1 MKGKKKWKR
10 TTAERRQTNNKETWR
25 IYNNQFSECIN
36 YTYQHNIGM
45 TYISILYT
53 RSPMSPPQDAAPIC
67 CHAIQQLKT
76 LNMQKNKTTHRIHN
90 I

>member
-25 IYNNQFSECIN
+25 IDNNQISECDN

-45 TYISILYT
+45 TLY
-53 RSPMSPPQDAAPIC
+53 
-67 CHAIQQLKT
+67 
-76 LNMQKNKTTHRIHN
+76 
-90 I
+90 